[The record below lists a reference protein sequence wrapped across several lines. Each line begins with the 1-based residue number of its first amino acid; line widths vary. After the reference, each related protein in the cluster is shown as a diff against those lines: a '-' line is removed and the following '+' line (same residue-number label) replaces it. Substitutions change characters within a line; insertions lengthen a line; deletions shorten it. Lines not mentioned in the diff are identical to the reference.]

1 MIENI
6 DQQAFSFHVK
16 EERAFNCLFFYL
28 KTLKIDITIIIMVIS
43 IFITI
48 INRTVGSGNILPSVM
63 YRGLSESYVL
73 VLTQGQFDKG
83 QNHLLISILRIPEH
97 DVFCCLIFLITVH

>member
-1 MIENI
+1 M
-6 DQQAFSFHVK
+6 SRRK
-16 EERAFNCLFFYL
+16 ELLIVLIFLFKDFKNRY
-28 KTLKIDITIIIMVIS
+28 
-43 IFITI
+43 
-48 INRTVGSGNILPSVM
+48 NHYRTVGSGNILPSVM